1 MNGETFHPKTY
12 DPEVQLDQRKMF
24 RKTFGVKI
32 PSTWASAQITMSAW
46 SGLQISSI
54 KILLETNFFVL
65 FESNVGERHDNISA
79 VDFLFNVSFRLIIER
94 KILSFAF
101 PRRLAEFSRLSLS
114 SNSRTI
120 HHRHQ
125 QPKRRARDENLSK
138 QRGWLIEVGSIRAH
152 KASSAE
158 ENLISP
164 LGKLQR
170 LEVEVEV
177 LLIDLS
183 GVIEKLRSASFRA

>member
-1 MNGETFHPKTY
+1 MIRRCNLIRGKCLGKLSGWKFHLRELRLRLRWVHGADYKFLPLKYFSRRTFSCCSG
-12 DPEVQLDQRKMF
+12 L
-24 RKTFGVKI
+24 
-32 PSTWASAQITMSAW
+32 TWAEGTIIDLGCWFSVQ
-46 SGLQISSI
+46 
-54 KILLETNFFVL
+54 
-65 FESNVGERHDNISA
+65 R
-79 VDFLFNVSFRLIIER
+79 FLPFNYWKKNSF
-94 KILSFAF
+94 SFAL

-164 LGKLQR
+164 LGKLRR

-183 GVIEKLRSASFRA
+183 GVIAKLRSASFRA